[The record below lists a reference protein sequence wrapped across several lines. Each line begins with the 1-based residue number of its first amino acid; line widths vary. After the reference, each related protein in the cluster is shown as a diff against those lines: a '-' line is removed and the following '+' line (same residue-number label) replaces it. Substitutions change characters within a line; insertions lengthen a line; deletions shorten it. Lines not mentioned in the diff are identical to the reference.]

1 MEDLLSELGARVESP
16 TWEPLRRQLLEICRL
31 FLNVSADAKSEIVSY
46 YVKFT
51 VGTAPTSST
60 YAAIWLKNTK
70 RLIVGL
76 ALPEGYEAEGLGP
89 ALPGTAY
96 KGLTKYFT
104 IEPGGEVPKRLGEWV
119 GLAYQNV
126 LSADGKSHRSI
137 TSWTP

>member
-16 TWEPLRRQLLEICRL
+16 AWEPLRRQLLEICRL
-31 FLNVSADAKSEIVSY
+31 FLNISADAKSEVVSY

-51 VGTAPTSST
+51 VGTDPTSST

-76 ALPEGYEAEGLGP
+76 AMPEGYEAEELGP
-89 ALPGTAY
+89 ALPGTNY

-104 IEPGGEVPKRLGEWV
+104 IEPGGEVLQRLGEWV

-126 LSADGKSHRSI
+126 LLADDKSHRSI